1 MSQQTA
7 TSPTRA
13 ARPRPEGPSW
23 LGIWQHGL
31 RRTQAHF
38 RAVPF
43 TLAVLAAFLGI
54 GALTGSFLSGPPRAL
69 LPVASV
75 SAPGLRAGHWWSMFT
90 SLFFATNLLAYL
102 AASLMILLLLG
113 LAERRLGSVRT
124 AVFFFAAQFAAVT
137 LFLLITQLA
146 GYLGDGWL
154 GLMVNARLIGP
165 YAAVLAVALAASGLL
180 PALWQR
186 RLRTAGVAASLLL
199 VLYVGHPETVVWLA
213 GALAGLAA
221 GWWIQGDRGTLHR
234 HRSTGRETRNLLALT
249 VAIFAVGP
257 ILTAVVSTPTG
268 PLALLRDVVLN
279 PLPTLSQLEA
289 NCGGTVDGRCLE
301 AGRAGF
307 AGPLGLALAVVP
319 VVLLL
324 ICADGMRQGR
334 RLALRIAIIVQ
345 LGVAALAAVY
355 LALFARIPHFPNRP
369 HTAVMGSGF
378 VHVLPLVAVPLLVV
392 LLLWLNRRQFRVETT
407 PRARGLL
414 GLVVGGTWLGL
425 AGAYT
430 VAWLAAGGMDR
441 DGGPLGLVAELAR
454 QYLPLPIPGSYS
466 RLFQNRNPVEAF
478 LFASAG
484 IIFWGVALAAVW
496 LVLRRRLHGTGPNS
510 TDLGSGD
517 RDAARELIR
526 QGGDSLSWMA
536 LWEPNKFWFAP
547 DRRGGVAY
555 QQHGNVALTLA
566 GPFGAAAGHEETAAG
581 FMRFCAE
588 HALIPCFYSCT
599 AELWPMLR
607 ARGFR
612 RVAVA
617 QETRLA
623 VRELEFKGKEW
634 QNVRTAINRA
644 AKTGVRAV
652 WGRYSEFPAALRAQ
666 LSEVSEEWAAQK
678 HVPEMGFTL
687 GSIDELDDDEV
698 LCCLAV
704 DAAGRVQGVTS
715 WLPVYEDGRLVSW
728 TLDFMR
734 RRGDAFPGVMEFLIA
749 SAVQEL
755 KGTVEV
761 ISLSGSPLAKDHG
774 GDARGRGAGLPGDA
788 ADANAGAAGAAGGGE
803 GAADGSTGAAGVAGG
818 EAGTGG
824 AAGTGGEADGKE
836 ADGKEA
842 GGGDGGP
849 EGLAG
854 ILDVVG
860 QALEPVYGFRSLAT
874 FKSRFKPEYR
884 TLYLYYQDPLQLPAM
899 GRALS
904 RAYLPGL
911 SVRQSA
917 RLLRTLVR

>member
-1 MSQQTA
+1 MSRASAGATLTA
-7 TSPTRA
+7 PGTGPGGP
-13 ARPRPEGPSW
+13 PRPGVW
-23 LGIWQHGL
+23 RQGK
-31 RRTQAHF
+31 RRTLAHF

-43 TLAVLAAFLGI
+43 TLAVLATFLI
-54 GALTGSFLSGPPRAL
+54 VGAVTGSFLSGPPKDL
-69 LPVASV
+69 LPIASV
-75 SAPGLRAGHWWSMFT
+75 NAPGLRAGHWWSLFT
-90 SLFFATNLLAYL
+90 SQFFATNLLAYL
-102 AASLMILLLLG
+102 AASLMILVLLG
-113 LAERRLGSVRT
+113 LAERHLGTLRT
-124 AVFFFAAQFAAVT
+124 AVFFFAGQFAAVT
-137 LFLLITQLA
+137 VFLLITQVA
-146 GYLGDGWL
+146 RYIGDGWL

-180 PALWQR
+180 PTLWQR
-186 RLRTAGVAASLLL
+186 RLRTAVVSASLLL
-199 VLYVGHPETVVWLA
+199 VLYVGHPETVVGLA

-257 ILTAVVSTPTG
+257 ILTAAVSSPTG

-279 PLPTLSQLEA
+279 PLPTLSQLEE
-289 NCGGTVDGRCLE
+289 NCGGTVDVSCLE

-345 LGVAALAAVY
+345 LGVTALAAVY
-355 LALFARIPHFPNRP
+355 LALFARIPHYPNRP

-378 VHVLPLVAVPLLVV
+378 VHVLPLVAVPLLLVV
-392 LLLWLNRRQFRVETT
+392 LLWLNRRQFRVETA
-407 PRARGLL
+407 PRARRIL
-414 GLVVGGTWLGL
+414 GIVVGGTWLGL
-425 AGAYT
+425 AGAYA

-441 DGGPLGLVAELAR
+441 DGGALGLAAELAR
-454 QYLPLPIPGSYS
+454 QYLPLPIPGAYS
-466 RLFQNRNPVEAF
+466 RLFQNRYAVESF
-478 LFASAG
+478 LFAYAG

-496 LVLRRRLHGTGPNS
+496 LVLRRRLLGTGPNS
-510 TDLGSGD
+510 TDVGSGD
-517 RDAARELIR
+517 RDTARDLIR
-526 QGGDSLSWMA
+526 QGGDALSWMA
-536 LWEPNKFWFAP
+536 LWEPNKYWFTP

-566 GPFGAAAGHEETAAG
+566 GPFGPAALHEETAAG
-581 FMRFCAE
+581 FMRYCAE

-599 AELWPMLR
+599 AVLWPMLR

-634 QNVRTAINRA
+634 QNVRTALNRA

-652 WGRYSEFPAALRAQ
+652 WGRYSEFPAPLRAQ

-704 DAAGRVQGVTS
+704 DSDGRVQGVTS
-715 WLPVYEDGRLVSW
+715 WLPVYEDGQLVSW

-749 SAVQEL
+749 SAVLEL
-755 KGTVEV
+755 KRTVEV
-761 ISLSGSPLAKDHG
+761 ISLSGSPLAKDRA
-774 GDARGRGAGLPGDA
+774 GDDAGRSD
-788 ADANAGAAGAAGGGE
+788 
-803 GAADGSTGAAGVAGG
+803 
-818 EAGTGG
+818 TGG
-824 AAGTGGEADGKE
+824 AARSD
-836 ADGKEA
+836 A
-842 GGGDGGP
+842 GGADRETSGDTAGDAAGDRDAGP

-860 QALEPVYGFRSLAT
+860 RALEPVYGFRSLAT
-874 FKSRFKPEYR
+874 FKSRFKPDYR

>member
-1 MSQQTA
+1 MSQAKTGSNRTA
-7 TSPTRA
+7 AGPG
-13 ARPRPEGPSW
+13 PEIPPLQGVW
-23 LGIWQHGL
+23 RQGL
-31 RRTQAHF
+31 RRTLAHF

-43 TLAVLAAFLGI
+43 TLAVLAAFLGV
-54 GALTGSFLSGPPRAL
+54 GAVTGSFLSGPPDAL

-75 SAPGLRAGHWWSMFT
+75 NASGLKAGHWWSLFT

-102 AASLMILLLLG
+102 TASLMILLLLG
-113 LAERRLGSVRT
+113 LAERHLGTLRT
-124 AVFFFAAQFAAVT
+124 AVFFFVGQFAAVT
-137 LFLLITQLA
+137 VFLLVTQLA
-146 GYLGDGWL
+146 RYIGDGWL

-180 PALWQR
+180 PTLWQR
-186 RLRTAGVAASLLL
+186 RLRTAVVSASLLL
-199 VLYVGHPETVVWLA
+199 VLYVGHPETVVGLA

-257 ILTAVVSTPTG
+257 ILTAAVSSPTG

-279 PLPTLSQLEA
+279 PLPTLGQLEE
-289 NCGGTVDGRCLE
+289 NCGGTVDVSCLE
-301 AGRAGF
+301 AGRAGL

-324 ICADGMRQGR
+324 ICADGMRHGR

-345 LGVAALAAVY
+345 LGVTALAAVY
-355 LALFARIPHFPNRP
+355 LALFARIPHYPSRP

-378 VHVLPLVAVPLLVV
+378 VHVLPLVAVPLLLVV
-392 LLLWLNRRQFRVETT
+392 LLWLNRRQFRVETA
-407 PRARGLL
+407 PRARRTL
-414 GLVVGGTWLGL
+414 GIVVGGTWLVL

-441 DGGPLGLVAELAR
+441 DGGVLGLAAELAR
-454 QYLPLPIPGSYS
+454 QYLPLPIPGAYS
-466 RLFQNRNPVEAF
+466 RLFQNRNAVESF
-478 LFASAG
+478 LFAYAG

-496 LVLRRRLHGTGPNS
+496 LVLRRRLHGTGHG
-510 TDLGSGD
+510 TDVGSGD
-517 RDAARELIR
+517 RDTARDLIR

-536 LWEPNKFWFAP
+536 LWEPNKYWFTP

-566 GPFGAAAGHEETAAG
+566 GPFGSAALREETAAG
-581 FMRFCAE
+581 FMRYCAE

-599 AELWPMLR
+599 DELWPMLR

-634 QNVRTAINRA
+634 QNVRTALNRA
-644 AKTGVRAV
+644 AKTGVQAV
-652 WGRYSEFPAALRAQ
+652 WGRYSEFPAPLRTQ

-715 WLPVYEDGRLVSW
+715 WLPVYEDGQLVSW

-749 SAVQEL
+749 SAVLEL
-755 KGTVEV
+755 KRTVEV
-761 ISLSGSPLAKDHG
+761 ISLSGSPLAKDRDGDMPARSDSGQRLRQRFRRQRRRAG
-774 GDARGRGAGLPGDA
+774 GAGRDPGRGGQGPGTRLRLPLAGNLQVAFQTGLPHA
-788 ADANAGAAGAAGGGE
+788 VPVLP
-803 GAADGSTGAAGVAGG
+803 GSVAVAG
-818 EAGTGG
+818 
-824 AAGTGGEADGKE
+824 DGP
-836 ADGKEA
+836 
-842 GGGDGGP
+842 GP
-849 EGLAG
+849 EPRVPSR
-854 ILDVVG
+854 VV
-860 QALEPVYGFRSLAT
+860 R
-874 FKSRFKPEYR
+874 
-884 TLYLYYQDPLQLPAM
+884 PAKCPP
-899 GRALS
+899 A
-904 RAYLPGL
+904 AH
-911 SVRQSA
+911 
-917 RLLRTLVR
+917 LVR